1 MAAISPTAAR
11 LSPRE
16 ILQQYRLPRT
26 LEEAN
31 AYLSRLQLSLHL
43 LGLYQRYFPQ
53 AYARSTAR
61 PLPLDHEAYSP
72 REAEFLL
79 LVDTGLF
86 PIYVDFLMY
95 VAAAEERSTVI
106 PARPLGRTSWDEDLG
121 DLPGAWRLAFFIAG
135 EIRAEDLAT
144 YEPDLTPAEES
155 PLLTLQW
162 GSVAWQAFDHDWQ
175 GVVQA
180 THPALAAVPLALEL
194 VAHDTGN
201 AFLDPTD
208 EMPLDNFF
216 WTSDED
222 VQILVEHYQQATTMI
237 EQIEGL
243 LAWLRQEPSRL
254 DTLLELMRACIH
266 VQPAAQRGSARR
278 DALDEDDELELDEEE
293 RDDDDW
299 NEDN

>member
-1 MAAISPTAAR
+1 MVAISPTAAR
-11 LSPRE
+11 LSPRD

-31 AYLSRLQLSLHL
+31 PYLSRLQLSLHL
-43 LGLYQRYFPQ
+43 LCLYQRYFPEV
-53 AYARSTAR
+53 YARSTAR

-79 LVDTGLF
+79 LVDTRLF

-95 VAAAEERSTVI
+95 VAAPEERSSVI

-121 DLPGAWRLAFFIAG
+121 DLPETWRLAFFIAG

-144 YEPDLTPAEES
+144 YEPDLIASEES
-155 PLLTLQW
+155 ALLPLQW
-162 GSVAWQAFDHDWQ
+162 GDIDWQAFDHDWQ
-175 GVVQA
+175 GVVQD
-180 THPALAAVPLALEL
+180 THPALAAVPLALEM

-222 VQILVEHYQQATTMI
+222 VQILVEHSQQATTII

-266 VQPAAQRGSARR
+266 MRPAARRGSARR
-278 DALDEDDELELDEEE
+278 DAQGLDDELNEEE
-293 RDDDDW
+293 SENDD
-299 NEDN
+299 